1 MLNSYKKSKSKAW
14 KLDKKKNLRKFIKST
29 GDWQRHVLFYWF
41 INLWYVQI
49 GCMVFTVSRYDSELY
64 VVFFWKFTK
73 KIVTCAYAI
82 KQKRSIQ
89 MEVQTLGSST
99 FSSSH
104 HFKRNHLWP
113 NTDMMAKQINLNI
126 YCKFVCFCFN
136 LTLFLLINK
145 KKDDESLY
153 NFYLFLCKFDQTDAF
168 NVQPKSKPFHVN
180 LIFIKLVTTTCR
192 YAHA

>member
-1 MLNSYKKSKSKAW
+1 M
-14 KLDKKKNLRKFIKST
+14 
-29 GDWQRHVLFYWF
+29 
-41 INLWYVQI
+41 QI

-89 MEVQTLGSST
+89 MKVQTLGSST

-104 HFKRNHLWP
+104 HFKGNHLWP

-126 YCKFVCFCFN
+126 YCKFVCLLQFDLVSVNKQEKRRREFVE
-136 LTLFLLINK
+136 FL
-145 KKDDESLY
+145 SCS
-153 NFYLFLCKFDQTDAF
+153 FCKFDQTDAF
-168 NVQPKSKPFHVN
+168 NIQPKSKPFHVN
-180 LIFIKLVTTTCR
+180 LIFIKLVATTCR